1 MTSNKRHRQFN
12 QISERM
18 GRQIRIKNKEKLV
31 ISHSVR
37 LMSLLV
43 KSAWTHKY
51 VCKESVVDSLVQ
63 VNAAHAA
70 SGPFKPFR
78 HLLQHAFKQVVQ
90 HC

>member
-18 GRQIRIKNKEKLV
+18 GRQIRITNKEKLI
-31 ISHSVR
+31 ISHLVR

-51 VCKESVVDSLVQ
+51 VCNESMVDSLVQ

-70 SGPFKPFR
+70 SGPFKQFQ
-78 HLLQHAFKQVVQ
+78 HFLQHAFKQVVR

>member
-1 MTSNKRHRQFN
+1 MTSNKRHCQFN

-18 GRQIRIKNKEKLV
+18 GRQIRIKNKEKQI
-31 ISHSVR
+31 ISHLVK

-51 VCKESVVDSLVQ
+51 VCKESMVDSLVQ
-63 VNAAHAA
+63 VNAAHPA
-70 SGPFKPFR
+70 SGPFKQFQ
-78 HLLQHAFKQVVQ
+78 HLLQHAFKQVVR